1 MTTLR
6 RSRSRRC
13 HCAAPRRTRH
23 RALRWGARPARAR
36 PPNSHHGSGQPTQH
50 PDRHGSRLPRLRL
63 SGASGYRT
71 ASNQRPSRRP
81 GGHVR
86 ISLGD
91 VSLWFDVSGPSV
103 IPQGDTTVER
113 PVLVAVHGGPGLDH
127 LTVKSAL
134 GPLAEDFQVVYFDL
148 RGHGRSEHSS
158 AEFWN
163 MRTWADDLRR
173 LCDALGLRKP
183 IVLGSSFGGFVA
195 LTYAALF
202 PDHPGG
208 VILASTTGGHH
219 DQQRVIEAFGRLGGP
234 EAAAVAQRTYAD
246 ETGDS
251 RAEFL
256 RVCYPLYSGT
266 PGWAEESRQL
276 QARMIQNM
284 DVALHSSTQEV
295 HAFDPWSVIGAVRC
309 PVLVLVG
316 EDDPICPLPV
326 VEELAGQLPA
336 ETPRLV
342 RLPGARHTIFRDRPD
357 LAFPA
362 VRNFV
367 SQVWESQPASC

>member
-1 MTTLR
+1 M
-6 RSRSRRC
+6 
-13 HCAAPRRTRH
+13 
-23 RALRWGARPARAR
+23 
-36 PPNSHHGSGQPTQH
+36 
-50 PDRHGSRLPRLRL
+50 
-63 SGASGYRT
+63 
-71 ASNQRPSRRP
+71 
-81 GGHVR
+81 R

-113 PVLVAVHGGPGLDH
+113 TVLVAVHGGPGLDH

-134 GPLAEDFQVVYFDL
+134 GPLAEDFQVLYFDL

-183 IVLGSSFGGFVA
+183 VVLGSSFGGNVA
-195 LTYAALF
+195 LAYAALF

-208 VILASTTGGHH
+208 VILANTTGGHR

-234 EAAAVAQRTYAD
+234 EAAAVARRTYAD
-246 ETGDS
+246 ETGDCQ
-251 RAEFL
+251 AEFN

-266 PGWAEESRQL
+266 PGWAEESRQFL
-276 QARMIQNM
+276 ARMIKST
-284 DVALHSSTQEV
+284 DVALQYSSHEV
-295 HAFDPWSVIGAVRC
+295 QAFDPWSVIGAVRC
-309 PVLVLVG
+309 PVLVLAG
-316 EDDPICPLPV
+316 EDDPVCPLPV
-326 VEELAGQLPA
+326 VQELVSQLPA
-336 ETPRLV
+336 ETTRFV

-357 LAFPA
+357 LAFRA
-362 VRNFV
+362 VRTLRLPG
-367 SQVWESQPASC
+367 QGSQPASC